1 MEDEAAW
8 KPDAL
13 HRVGAKP
20 GHCTAFIVK
29 DELMDRLAV
38 KTARK

>member
-1 MEDEAAW
+1 MEDAAAW

-13 HRVGAKP
+13 HRVSAKP
-20 GHCTAFIVK
+20 GHGTAFIVK
-29 DELMDRLAV
+29 DELMAHLAI